1 MLGQAQGRDE
11 RAMSVQRRA
20 VVLPMQVAPC
30 FSLPCKLKPMPRQVL
45 VQGFY
50 IRQARLL
57 CVPLAFGSLVVA
69 VACTRQV
76 TRLKFYVSNCHRL
89 SFARMRSMRERRGR
103 SRGSCDEVNRR
114 DRSLCEGGSVPPTI
128 FPVTMKVDPYPGS
141 QHAGRQLDSME
152 RATDRLRRTK
162 SGKPIGRPRI
172 AAPLKDRIRAAHRAG
187 GASLRDLAA
196 QFRVGRETVRRVLC
210 GGD

>member
-1 MLGQAQGRDE
+1 MLIAADARDVVLSCEMKAMLGQAQGRDE

-76 TRLKFYVSNCHRL
+76 TRLKRYVSNCHRL

-128 FPVTMKVDPYPGS
+128 FPVTMKVDPHPGPANT
-141 QHAGRQLDSME
+141 QVGNWDWME
-152 RATDRLRRTK
+152 RATNRLRRIITTALAAVMWK
-162 SGKPIGRPRI
+162 QHG
-172 AAPLKDRIRAAHRAG
+172 AAPVPRLSIR
-187 GASLRDLAA
+187 
-196 QFRVGRETVRRVLC
+196 E
-210 GGD
+210 GD